1 MNKFLTI
8 AIGVVCLT
16 GSAVFAGEFQPREFM
31 KLWQAKD
38 FAGMKTYAEANQ
50 QFNNSKIYQA
60 VRSYIGCKLILKGK
74 TDRGGDGS
82 LDNSNFF
89 SFVDQQLEQFKDL
102 TPAEKLA
109 VKVDLYQNGYWFLS
123 HWSNDVFKHRN
134 NALAP
139 LATDENIESLKK
151 VYIQGS
157 NIFVLAQTRSDF
169 NQKIVSIAQY
179 APYSALQYAIKNN
192 LEKEKIE
199 KVADIF
205 NKNIADIVKTPSMLT
220 NTLKLIGTLNDPA
233 YDEIVKKMLVML
245 NRVCYPKI
253 QQNEQWKA
261 AVVQLQL
268 IMKSY
273 GM

>member
-16 GSAVFAGEFQPREFM
+16 GSAVFAGEFNNNEFR
-31 KLWQAKD
+31 KLWLAKD
-38 FAGMKTYAEANQ
+38 IAGLKAYAEANQ
-50 QFNNSKIYQA
+50 QFTAKNFYD
-60 VRSYIGCKLILKGK
+60 VRNYIGSRLSLKGK
-74 TDRGGDGS
+74 TDRGGDGT
-82 LDNSNFF
+82 LNNSNFF
-89 SFVDQQLEQFKDL
+89 PFVDQQLEQFKDL
-102 TPAEKLA
+102 TPTEKLA
-109 VKVDLYQNGYWFLS
+109 VKVDLYQTGYWFLS
-123 HWSNDVFKHRN
+123 HWSDDVMKNRDH
-134 NALAP
+134 ALAP

-151 VYIQGS
+151 VHVQPNNVFI
-157 NIFVLAQTRSDF
+157 LAKTRSDF
-169 NQKIVSIAQY
+169 NQKIVSVAQY

-205 NKNIADIVKTPSMLT
+205 NKNIADIVNTPSTLT